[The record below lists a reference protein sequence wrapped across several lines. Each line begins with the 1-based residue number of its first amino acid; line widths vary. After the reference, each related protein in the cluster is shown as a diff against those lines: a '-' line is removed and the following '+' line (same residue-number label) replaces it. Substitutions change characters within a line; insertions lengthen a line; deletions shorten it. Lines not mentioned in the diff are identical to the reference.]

1 MPSITLET
9 PTSAIDR
16 TSVASQEEY
25 LDIPLSFPFPLERKS
40 GRVNYDQIRQHLIS
54 NRTLY
59 YRGILISQNFFFRI
73 YKPNYFSRNNPS
85 SRLSCLIIPVEGGK
99 YNSSQRFSFLFPTR
113 SRNKWNWIFQLC
125 ELRKLLELSLVSNL
139 SNKREIE
146 LKMKYRFHREQW
158 KNISLG
164 REREREREEASYK
177 TRKRT
182 IPPPLFQSFQTIC
195 SVFSR
200 SFLPTR

>member
-54 NRTLY
+54 NGTLY

-99 YNSSQRFSFLFPTR
+99 YNSSQRLLAFRFSFLSFFLRVLVTNEIGYFNYANYENSWNYPSFPIYR
-113 SRNKWNWIFQLC
+113 I
-125 ELRKLLELSLVSNL
+125 
-139 SNKREIE
+139 RE
-146 LKMKYRFHREQW
+146 K
-158 KNISLG
+158 
-164 REREREREEASYK
+164 
-177 TRKRT
+177 
-182 IPPPLFQSFQTIC
+182 QS
-195 SVFSR
+195 
-200 SFLPTR
+200 

>member
-25 LDIPLSFPFPLERKS
+25 LDIPLPLFLFLFLSRGRRKS

-54 NRTLY
+54 SRTLY

-99 YNSSQRFSFLFPTR
+99 YNSSQRLLAFQFSFLSFFLRVLVTNEIGYFNYANYENSWNYPSFPIYR
-113 SRNKWNWIFQLC
+113 I
-125 ELRKLLELSLVSNL
+125 
-139 SNKREIE
+139 RE
-146 LKMKYRFHREQW
+146 K
-158 KNISLG
+158 
-164 REREREREEASYK
+164 
-177 TRKRT
+177 
-182 IPPPLFQSFQTIC
+182 
-195 SVFSR
+195 
-200 SFLPTR
+200 